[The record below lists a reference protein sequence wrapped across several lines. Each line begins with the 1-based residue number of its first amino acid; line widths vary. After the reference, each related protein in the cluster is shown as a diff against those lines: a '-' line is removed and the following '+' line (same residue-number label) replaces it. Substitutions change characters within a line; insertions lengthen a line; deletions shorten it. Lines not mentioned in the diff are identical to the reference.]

1 MHRLALFMTLTLAFT
16 SPAFADAIDGEW
28 CSPKGLRLKIAGP
41 DITIPSGSAIK
52 GDYAR
57 HHFAYVAPA
66 GDPDAGA
73 SVLMQLLN
81 EEEMNVYKARD
92 GKTGEPELWRRCQ
105 VTS

>member
-1 MHRLALFMTLTLAFT
+1 MRSMANGARPRDCASRSQDRT
-16 SPAFADAIDGEW
+16 SPFLQA
-28 CSPKGLRLKIAGP
+28 P
-41 DITIPSGSAIK
+41 AIK

-92 GKTGEPELWRRCQ
+92 GKTGEPALWRRCQ